1 MKEGKVVEVVLVV
14 VLVIDE
20 ENRAQVSAVDGLL
33 RHYGTTTRHTYI
45 QLLLI
50 LAAIMKQKK

>member
-14 VLVIDE
+14 LVMDE
-20 ENRAQVSAVDGLL
+20 EKRAQVSAVDGLL
-33 RHYGTTTRHTYI
+33 RHYGTTTRHPYI